1 MRKGFCFF
9 VATGLSFTPLA
20 RADHTIEHPEWKSY
34 FETNGVEGTVVV
46 ADLAK
51 DETHVYNPAR
61 AGTFFVPASTY
72 KIPHSLIALET
83 GVVKD
88 ESQRFKWDGQKRW
101 VEAWNRDQTF
111 RSALN

>member
-51 DETHVYNPAR
+51 DET
-61 AGTFFVPASTY
+61 TSTTRQE
-72 KIPHSLIALET
+72 PEPSL
-83 GVVKD
+83 
-88 ESQRFKWDGQKRW
+88 SQHQPTRFHIR
-101 VEAWNRDQTF
+101 
-111 RSALN
+111 